1 MKIVAQSLYRE
12 DLIGFL
18 MADHKPTDKLEV
30 HAAESP
36 HVRWLA
42 DDLLQIKFRSSIC
55 ERAWELKNS
64 PSLQMKLTQ
73 AKVREDE
80 VVQGT
85 TILRLEAEDI
95 LRRYV
100 TMPAIKLVGLLKVF
114 EVVYFV
120 KSAGEPIALPDQP
133 LRCPY
138 RPVRFRVRRP
148 KFSQVYIS
156 PWEYK
161 IVFVPVIEHQ
171 KKSY

>member
-1 MKIVAQSLYRE
+1 
-12 DLIGFL
+12 
-18 MADHKPTDKLEV
+18 
-30 HAAESP
+30 
-36 HVRWLA
+36 
-42 DDLLQIKFRSSIC
+42 
-55 ERAWELKNS
+55 
-64 PSLQMKLTQ
+64 MKLTQ
-73 AKVREDE
+73 AEVREDE

-95 LRRYV
+95 FRLYV

-114 EVVYFV
+114 EVVYFM
-120 KSAGEPIALPDQP
+120 KSAGEPIALSDQP

-138 RPVRFRVRRP
+138 RPVRFRVRRL